1 MTKFAIAPYSSSMPT
16 MNISLPEPLKK
27 FIEEQIS
34 SGTYS
39 SASEYVREL
48 VRADQERREQ
58 EEMEHLLRNALRST
72 GPVVITPRMV
82 DQVRQTLRSRDRRR
96 RGAKP

>member
-1 MTKFAIAPYSSSMPT
+1 MPT

-27 FIEEQIS
+27 FIDEQVS

-39 SASEYVREL
+39 STSEYVREL

-96 RGAKP
+96 RGAKS